1 MKRTSPV
8 LAVALAAAAA
18 AAAVSAQVSAQ
29 DTARAEPADTVVEV
43 RAEGSALEFRPDR
56 ISLPA
61 GTRVTLRFM
70 NHGTLPHNLVLL
82 RDDAGLDDMAVAAY
96 EAARTGYVPAG
107 YEDDMIVHTT
117 LLSSDEA
124 AEVTFVVPPPG
135 AYTYVCLFPGHANMM
150 LGTLRSLR

>member
-1 MKRTSPV
+1 
-8 LAVALAAAAA
+8 LAIAVAAAAA
-18 AAAVSAQVSAQ
+18 ATAVAEPGSAQ

-61 GTRVTLRFM
+61 GTRVTLRFV